1 MTDEADNWNG
11 DLEEDA
17 AIAKAIKNLSIYKRP
32 IKNTDRN
39 DEEVRPSNESVD
51 FVGLPC
57 GHRMPADYVVAC
69 FKCYLKQKK
78 TEFSCSHFVGRGKT
92 CGAKLSYQ
100 EICQLMPLT
109 DKQREFLEENLA
121 ALVARRLF
129 DFKSCPGCQSNVERR
144 NPNNL
149 CVQCTICTANKK
161 QTYYFCWKCRRE
173 WKGVANNAG
182 QCGNSSCGQRVKA
195 PDPLK
200 PCKPQFKSEILR
212 NEGEDIYT
220 SNEKS
225 NDRTRLALLINNVEF
240 EYLNDR
246 KGAERDEL
254 SMEMLLKGLGYT
266 VVTLRD
272 LTAQGMLVAMRDFA
286 QREEHAHSDSCF
298 VVLMSHGNA
307 RGIAGVS
314 KQASD
319 GEDDLFCIDEI
330 FNCLNTPNC
339 DGLRDKPKIILIQA
353 CRGDN
358 EGSVDVTDSLAGD
371 NTRKEHRE
379 KDFCCL
385 RSSTPDTLSYR
396 NENNGSHFIQ
406 DIVEIFN
413 QHAHQDHIE
422 ELFRKVLKKFK
433 EKHRDQMPCKER
445 TTLSKKFYLFP
456 GL

>member
-1 MTDEADNWNG
+1 
-11 DLEEDA
+11 
-17 AIAKAIKNLSIYKRP
+17 
-32 IKNTDRN
+32 
-39 DEEVRPSNESVD
+39 
-51 FVGLPC
+51 
-57 GHRMPADYVVAC
+57 
-69 FKCYLKQKK
+69 
-78 TEFSCSHFVGRGKT
+78 FSCPHFVGRGKT

-129 DFKSCPGCQSNVERR
+129 DFKS
-144 NPNNL
+144 
-149 CVQCTICTANKK
+149 
-161 QTYYFCWKCRRE
+161 
-173 WKGVANNAG
+173 
-182 QCGNSSCGQRVKA
+182 KA

-319 GEDDLFCIDEI
+319 EMQLQIAGS
-330 FNCLNTPNC
+330 
-339 DGLRDKPKIILIQA
+339 Q
-353 CRGDN
+353 RGFI
-358 EGSVDVTDSLAGD
+358 
-371 NTRKEHRE
+371 HRE
-379 KDFCCL
+379 KSEAKEKGCL
-385 RSSTPDTLSYR
+385 LPVPDTKLGLFARCLSVGA
-396 NENNGSHFIQ
+396 NNVPFCT
-406 DIVEIFN
+406 V
-413 QHAHQDHIE
+413 
-422 ELFRKVLKKFK
+422 
-433 EKHRDQMPCKER
+433 
-445 TTLSKKFYLFP
+445 
-456 GL
+456 